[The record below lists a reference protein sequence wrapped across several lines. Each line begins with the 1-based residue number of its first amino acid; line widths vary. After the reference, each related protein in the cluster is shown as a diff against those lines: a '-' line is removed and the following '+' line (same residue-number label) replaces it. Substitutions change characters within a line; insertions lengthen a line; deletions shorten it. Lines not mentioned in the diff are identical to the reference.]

1 MGKSGRRFQKPPRI
15 KHYPGVGSRNLPQHS
30 AFVPLSVCFLIPQIT
45 TLAVEKT
52 MARWIALLFILISSC
67 AAGQTA
73 SDETTI
79 RQLLDK
85 QVAAWNRHDLEGFM
99 AGYWDSPQLTFFSG
113 GTVTTGSQPTLERYR
128 KRYQGEGREMGTLHF
143 ADLRVE
149 SLGPDA
155 AFVRG
160 AYELTMSSGKKPHGL
175 FTLVLRKLP
184 EGWRIVHDHTSS
196 AE

>member
-1 MGKSGRRFQKPPRI
+1 
-15 KHYPGVGSRNLPQHS
+15 
-30 AFVPLSVCFLIPQIT
+30 
-45 TLAVEKT
+45 

-113 GTVTTGSQPTLERYR
+113 GTVTTGWQPTLERYR
-128 KRYQGEGREMGTLHF
+128 KRYQAEGREMGTLRF

-149 SLGPDA
+149 SLGPGE

>member
-1 MGKSGRRFQKPPRI
+1 
-15 KHYPGVGSRNLPQHS
+15 
-30 AFVPLSVCFLIPQIT
+30 
-45 TLAVEKT
+45 
-52 MARWIALLFILISSC
+52 MARWIALLFILISSF
-67 AAGQTA
+67 AAAQTA
-73 SDETTI
+73 SEEAAI

-99 AGYWDSPQLTFFSG
+99 AGYWDSPRLTFFSG
-113 GTVTTGSQPTLERYR
+113 GSVTTGWQPTLERYR
-128 KRYQGEGREMGTLHF
+128 KRYQGEGREMGTLRF
-143 ADLRVE
+143 ADLRIE

-160 AYELTMSSGKKPHGL
+160 AYELTMSWGKKPHGL
-175 FTLVLRKLP
+175 FTLVLRRLP

>member
-1 MGKSGRRFQKPPRI
+1 
-15 KHYPGVGSRNLPQHS
+15 
-30 AFVPLSVCFLIPQIT
+30 
-45 TLAVEKT
+45 
-52 MARWIALLFILISSC
+52 MARWIAGVIFLCVLFSTF
-67 AAGQTA
+67 AAAQTA
-73 SDETTI
+73 SDEAGI

-99 AGYWDSPQLTFFSG
+99 AGYWKSPELTFFSG
-113 GTVTTGSQPTLERYR
+113 GTITTGWQPTLERYR
-128 KRYQGEGREMGTLHF
+128 KRYQGEGREMGTLRF
-143 ADLRVE
+143 TDLRIE
-149 SLGPDA
+149 LLGPDA

-160 AYELTMSSGKKPHGL
+160 AYELTMSSGQKPHGL

>member
-1 MGKSGRRFQKPPRI
+1 
-15 KHYPGVGSRNLPQHS
+15 
-30 AFVPLSVCFLIPQIT
+30 
-45 TLAVEKT
+45 
-52 MARWIALLFILISSC
+52 MARWIARVICLFILISSL
-67 AAGQTA
+67 AAAQTA
-73 SDETTI
+73 SDEAGI

-99 AGYWDSPQLTFFSG
+99 AGYWNSPKLTFFSDA
-113 GTVTTGSQPTLERYR
+113 TITTGWQPTLERYR
-128 KRYQGEGREMGTLHF
+128 KRYQGEGREMGTLRF

-149 SLGPDA
+149 LLGSDA

-160 AYELTMSSGKKPHGL
+160 AYELTMSSGKKPQGL
-175 FTLVLRKLP
+175 FTLVLRKFT